1 MRQRKEGK
9 LVPCIP
15 TRLSV
20 LCEGS
25 PEKSDRSQMTALS
38 SSTVA
43 RDEGI
48 QRTEEWDGVWSQ
60 EPLQQQLPLF
70 VKP

>member
-9 LVPCIP
+9 RVPCIP

-48 QRTEEWDGVWSQ
+48 QRTEEWVVCS
-60 EPLQQQLPLF
+60 PRSLCSSSCHCL
-70 VKP
+70 